1 MAGTGSIQVA
11 KVTKV
16 GTIES
21 THQYDVTLKFDIAFD
36 YGGKNNTGAA
46 NYNIACDGQNQ
57 GGHAT
62 FNIPS
67 GGGNWVWGN
76 IASKTFRIAMPT
88 SGKSKTINFSA
99 AINTGITPSYISA
112 SGSYTLPAVYWQWT
126 VSYNANGG
134 SGAPDSQTKTYNANL
149 TLSNTIPTKAG
160 YMFKGWSTS
169 STATTATYA
178 AGGTYSANESVTL
191 YAVWEIN
198 TYTVSYDANGGSGA
212 PDSQTKIYNTNLDL
226 SSTLPVRANYN
237 FKGWSTS
244 STATTATY
252 AAGGTY
258 SANESV
264 TLYAVWELAYWN
276 PKITGAL
283 ISRCELDGTN
293 NEYGTYAKLTF
304 EWECCQIIGE
314 NNVESIVVKYAPHST
329 TTFTSTSIPASG
341 TSGTV
346 DTVVGSGNFSTDS
359 VYDIVITVTDSKEGS
374 SSLII
379 VLGAAEFTMDFLSGG
394 KGVAIGKPSETEN
407 LFDVGWKTKLSALE
421 VNGFSTFNNYV
432 NMKNIVKID
441 LSLYVDRIESQDLL
455 TISSKKIKMEPTES
469 LTYNIPVVQNADCNT
484 LTSSGIWYIGD
495 TGTNTPLTE
504 NGWLDSK
511 QYSTDYCHQTY
522 ITSTGKIYKR
532 IMSAGAWG
540 SWIGG
545 MGNMHKLW
553 SGTLSSGGTVSIPN
567 LDLYDIFLARTSD
580 GSTMMAGFRHYD
592 EAKDPPRR
600 TNVRFIG
607 GYDSGN
613 ESLIFK
619 ANTDANGNT
628 FKSIACSKH
637 KLSNSGIVGTVLTIK
652 ALWGVS

>member
-1 MAGTGSIQVA
+1 MAGTGSIQVV

-21 THQYDVTLKFDIAFD
+21 THQYDVALKFDIAFN

-57 GGHAT
+57 GGHAA

-126 VSYNANGG
+126 ISYNANGG

-191 YAVWEIN
+191 YAVWE
-198 TYTVSYDANGGSGA
+198 
-212 PDSQTKIYNTNLDL
+212 
-226 SSTLPVRANYN
+226 
-237 FKGWSTS
+237 
-244 STATTATY
+244 
-252 AAGGTY
+252 
-258 SANESV
+258 
-264 TLYAVWELAYWN
+264 LAYWN

-293 NEYGTYAKLTF
+293 NEYGTYANLTF

-394 KGVAIGKPSETEN
+394 RGVAIGKPSETEN

-421 VNGFSTFNNYV
+421 VNGISTFNNYV
-432 NMKNIVKID
+432 NMKNIVKMD
-441 LSLYVDRIESQDLL
+441 SALYVDRIESQNLL
-455 TISSKKIKMEPTES
+455 TISSPKIKMEPTES

-511 QYSTDYCHQTY
+511 QYSADYCHQTY

-532 IMSAGAWG
+532 IMSAGTWG

-592 EAKDPPRR
+592 EANDPPRR

-637 KLSNSGIVGTVLTIK
+637 RISSSGNVGTVLTIK